1 MRTQIE
7 KKNACSDKTHF
18 PFSPVDCKRLNS
30 GSFDQYLGDD
40 FNSKQGNLYTN
51 RDRECG
57 GDYNR
62 NPWGPS
68 ENQEPAH
75 LGDDPLHMEENA
87 EISSLRQQ
95 LEQLSK
101 EENLLKKRTEAND
114 LRRLVAEKKK
124 SVAALRGN
132 TNRGSYM
139 SAHVLLNLLNEL
151 GKRDKMPGFPSN
163 LSFFKPP
170 KELWEA

>member
-1 MRTQIE
+1 MD
-7 KKNACSDKTHF
+7 S
-18 PFSPVDCKRLNS
+18 KRLTS

-40 FNSKQGNLYTN
+40 FNSKQGDLYTN
-51 RDRECG
+51 QDREFG
-57 GDYNR
+57 SEYNR

-68 ENQEPAH
+68 ENKESGY
-75 LGDDPLHMEENA
+75 LGDGTLHMEENA

-101 EENLLKKRTEAND
+101 EEALLKKRTEAND
-114 LRRLVAEKKK
+114 LRRQVAEKKK

-132 TNRGSYM
+132 TNRGSYK

-151 GKRDKMPGFPSN
+151 WKRYKMRGLPSI
-163 LSFFKPP
+163 LSLFSQRGNTKGD
-170 KELWEA
+170 